1 MPDAVK
7 VMVYRRDTEYPKP
20 DTDTLLATDTT
31 VSDGTWS
38 VSASLAVGR
47 HTIYSQSEDLAGN
60 KSPVVGV
67 AQIARLPVPFY
78 VSETI
83 DWYVGELNEMY
94 LGLTVTS

>member
-1 MPDAVK
+1 MTDAVK
-7 VMVYRRDTEYPKP
+7 VMVYKQLGAYPNP
-20 DTDTLLATDTT
+20 SSDTLLATDTT

-38 VSASLAVGR
+38 VSASFAVGR

-67 AQIARLPVPFY
+67 VQIARLPVPFY